1 MRQPKYENTNSYVTK
16 FQAFYLRLSNIGRKL
31 NNWILVYMLFI
42 GLGDKHIRWATTVQN
57 AFQKDVNPS
66 ELNKITAELLD
77 KSQILSQSLGRTNT
91 TIALF
96 GKQSSKQ

>member
-1 MRQPKYENTNSYVTK
+1 
-16 FQAFYLRLSNIGRKL
+16 
-31 NNWILVYMLFI
+31 MLFI

-77 KSQILSQSLGRTNT
+77 KSQILSQSLGRTDT

-96 GKQSSKQ
+96 RKQSSKQ